1 MKTGNK
7 AIEMA
12 HAHDL
17 TETELLTEAN
27 RLEKLLQRGELTEKE
42 SRRLLKIR
50 GALWKLAVV
59 KDGW

>member
-1 MKTGNK
+1 
-7 AIEMA
+7 MA